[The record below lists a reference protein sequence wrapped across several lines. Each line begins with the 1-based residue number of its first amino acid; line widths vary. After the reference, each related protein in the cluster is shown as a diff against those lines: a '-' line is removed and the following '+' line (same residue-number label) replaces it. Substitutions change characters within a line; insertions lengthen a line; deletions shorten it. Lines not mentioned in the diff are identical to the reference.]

1 MEDNETEKEAEAEQ
15 EGVQGQSIVWVKL
28 VSLWWPAKILRKI
41 GELTEIELFD
51 ENKTK
56 KTVENIKLRPF
67 EKLQKIPTR
76 RNKFW
81 KAAYSLALEELG

>member
-1 MEDNETEKEAEAEQ
+1 MEEEGGQEAEDDY
-15 EGVQGQSIVWVKL
+15 SLVWVKL
-28 VSLWWPAKILRKI
+28 ASLWWPAKVVKKI
-41 GELTEIELFD
+41 GELAEIELFD
-51 ENKTK
+51 DDKTK

-67 EKLQKIPTR
+67 EKLGKIPPR